1 MARYDRIAR
10 IAPPAREDAYVGW
23 LALRDLEG
31 QERDGELGRRA
42 RLRFLAVR
50 LVHRLNRRGADVDVA
65 SLRLQGETVR
75 EELGQLPG
83 RDPERQLLAAFL
95 RDLPTLDFPK
105 IAGATLDLADRAR
118 EDGHPYAAQEF
129 FLAARELA
137 TRHGLSTLSA
147 RADKGLSGL

>member
-10 IAPPAREDAYVGW
+10 IAPPAREGAYLGW

-50 LVHRLNRRGADVDVA
+50 LVHRLNRSGADVDVN
-65 SLRLQGETVR
+65 SLRLQGDTVR
-75 EELGQLPG
+75 EELGQLPS

-95 RDLPTLDFPK
+95 RDLPTLDFAK
-105 IAGATLDLADRAR
+105 IAGATLDLADQVR
-118 EDGHPYAAQEF
+118 EDGYPYAAQEF
-129 FLAARELA
+129 FRAAQDLA
-137 TRHGLSTLSA
+137 TRHGLETLSG
-147 RADKGLSGL
+147 RAEKGLSGL